1 MIRRD
6 HYHCHTRESTIS
18 AKQLLLKFLRD
29 SRIISACGIENPFLK
44 QSWTG
49 PKTETGDPGSVYP
62 QANELYSSLS
72 AILGAVESTIRKHKR
87 FRVAFIFTIDHALY
101 TSYILLYICVS
112 AHMYIRMYTCMWLSL
127 YLSDALTLFLLFG
140 GCRRC

>member
-101 TSYILLYICVS
+101 TCLYIVIYMCICTYVYTYVYMYVVVS
-112 AHMYIRMYTCMWLSL
+112 LS
-127 YLSDALTLFLLFG
+127 F
-140 GCRRC
+140 